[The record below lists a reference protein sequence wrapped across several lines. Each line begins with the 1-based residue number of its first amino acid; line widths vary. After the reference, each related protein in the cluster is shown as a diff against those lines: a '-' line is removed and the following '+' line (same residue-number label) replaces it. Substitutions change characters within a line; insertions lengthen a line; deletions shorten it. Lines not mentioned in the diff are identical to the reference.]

1 MFKGRSLPSPGT
13 ERKKRLRK
21 NKQMRKKAQLVE
33 DQVASCS
40 FQDGS
45 LLDNE
50 STRKP
55 IAPVADSSHQ
65 DDCRQDT
72 ETQEQLN
79 GAVVSTSSPNKSH
92 YAASAYTQAW
102 ISKFASH
109 GAPTGSSTLTKE
121 AITVQRRKL
130 CLQSS
135 TERRSPEKCP
145 SQESSKLRQLRS
157 DYEKLEDKCDR
168 LKDELV

>member
-1 MFKGRSLPSPGT
+1 MVINLFVFLHYRIKLLAVLFK
-13 ERKKRLRK
+13 
-21 NKQMRKKAQLVE
+21 
-33 DQVASCS
+33 VAA
-40 FQDGS
+40 FW
-45 LLDNE
+45 
-50 STRKP
+50 TMK
-55 IAPVADSSHQ
+55 APVADSSHQ

-92 YAASAYTQAW
+92 CAASAYTQAW

-121 AITVQRRKL
+121 AITVQTRKL

-135 TERRSPEKCP
+135 TERRSPEKCL